1 MRVLV
6 TVHCESASEC
16 GARVGCAARV
26 LVAGPTCER
35 AGLTFIGLC

>member
-16 GARVGCAARV
+16 GVRVGCTARV
-26 LVAGPTCER
+26 LVVAPAGE
-35 AGLTFIGLC
+35 GQG